1 MPERTKR
8 LHAGLVAA
16 VVLAASS
23 CIGHH
28 TAAPLERIEQIMA
41 LPFPVAYHRV
51 PVDLKGWVTLS
62 DPTTNL
68 VCLEDGTGAAR
79 VILPFLNIDL
89 RMGNTLEIIGE
100 VNEGGPTPTIVAS
113 EAMLLEGTHEPLAPP
128 VQVADLT
135 AGRTGFRYVAVKGVL
150 RSWRQD
156 RSGHAIIR
164 LGSGATAFEAAVF
177 STDLANLTDK
187 IGSRIRIR
195 AVANLSRDV
204 YGRTALVQM
213 WVPRNTDVEVL
224 SPAPQSIRVQNIR
237 EVAALPGNT
246 LAERALHLHG
256 SIQSDGVREELRL
269 EDDSGSIRIR
279 PAPNA
284 VLPVGEVVDVAA
296 FAELDGGELKI
307 TDARLVEGVQANPGA
322 HPADQDRGSS
332 PPWPKFTP

>member
-128 VQVADLT
+128 RP
-135 AGRTGFRYVAVKGVL
+135 GRRPHCRPHRLSL
-150 RSWRQD
+150 RSGER
-156 RSGHAIIR
+156 RSSLLASGP
-164 LGSGATAFEAAVF
+164 LGSRHHP
-177 STDLANLTDK
+177 
-187 IGSRIRIR
+187 IGF
-195 AVANLSRDV
+195 
-204 YGRTALVQM
+204 
-213 WVPRNTDVEVL
+213 WRN
-224 SPAPQSIRVQNIR
+224 
-237 EVAALPGNT
+237 G
-246 LAERALHLHG
+246 
-256 SIQSDGVREELRL
+256 
-269 EDDSGSIRIR
+269 
-279 PAPNA
+279 
-284 VLPVGEVVDVAA
+284 
-296 FAELDGGELKI
+296 F
-307 TDARLVEGVQANPGA
+307 
-322 HPADQDRGSS
+322 
-332 PPWPKFTP
+332 